1 MSRLK
6 TIAVNDTILHYSDA
20 GPLSDLNGRSAPTF
34 LFVHGAA
41 ASCNHVAFLRDHLI
55 RDFRVISFSQRFHLP
70 NHPNPS
76 GVYGA
81 DTHARDL
88 VAFMEALELKEVI
101 LLGHSYGG
109 LVAASAAILAPHL
122 IKHLFLA
129 EATLPSLV
137 NDNPL
142 YQEIPLLRLNYY

>member
-55 RDFRVISFSQRFHLP
+55 RDFRVISFSQRFHF
-70 NHPNPS
+70 S
-76 GVYGA
+76 GTG
-81 DTHARDL
+81 
-88 VAFMEALELKEVI
+88 I
-101 LLGHSYGG
+101 
-109 LVAASAAILAPHL
+109 I
-122 IKHLFLA
+122 ILFLKS
-129 EATLPSLV
+129 ATLA
-137 NDNPL
+137 
-142 YQEIPLLRLNYY
+142 

>member
-6 TIAVNDTILHYSDA
+6 TIAVKDTILHYADA
-20 GPLSDLNGRSAPTF
+20 GQGPTF

-41 ASCNHVAFLRDHLI
+41 ASCNHVAFLRDYLI
-55 RDFRVISFSQRFHLP
+55 RDFRVISYSQRFHLP

-76 GVYGA
+76 GQYGA

-101 LLGHSYGG
+101 LQIGRAH
-109 LVAASAAILAPHL
+109 V
-122 IKHLFLA
+122 
-129 EATLPSLV
+129 
-137 NDNPL
+137 
-142 YQEIPLLRLNYY
+142 